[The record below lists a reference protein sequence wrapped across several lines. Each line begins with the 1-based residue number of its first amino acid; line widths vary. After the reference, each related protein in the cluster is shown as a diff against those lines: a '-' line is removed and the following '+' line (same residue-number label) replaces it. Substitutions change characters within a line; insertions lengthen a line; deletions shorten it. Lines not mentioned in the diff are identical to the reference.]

1 MRNLTLVAIAFLSNL
16 LTHGVTAAQP
26 GPVYLLFDG
35 VDGQVEVPNHPAFSI
50 STTGELTVEAWMRP
64 DGWMLPDTCLDPN
77 MPPYVQ
83 NSPYFQTTED
93 ITGMTP
99 SSRYV
104 HFLGKGEGSGPTA
117 QQEWTFRIY
126 SCDQVQGPAGQEE
139 RRAGR
144 ISFYVFNLNVP
155 SGQNEGVG
163 SYYQPGF
170 GQFQD
175 APLWQPDQWIHLVG
189 LADGERTYLYV
200 DGQFK
205 KCDRYAAG
213 TNVVDP
219 RDPTR
224 RCPTHTFQG
233 EQLVITPQAGS
244 APIRMAHRDRN
255 SFLQGALSQV
265 RIWNRAL
272 TEQEIGAL
280 HDLQMVPPNGLVA
293 EYRLDEGSGTVVH
306 DTAGQGVSDGQLRG
320 GATWFGSGAPE
331 RRAQ

>member
-1 MRNLTLVAIAFLSNL
+1 MRRHVLLSVAFLFKL
-16 LTHGVTAAQP
+16 LSPGVSASQP
-26 GPVYLLFDG
+26 GPDYLLFDG
-35 VDGQVEVPNHPAFSI
+35 VDGQVEMPNHPAFSV
-50 STTGELTVEAWMRP
+50 STTSALSVEVWVRP
-64 DGWMLPDTCLDPN
+64 DAWTLPDACLDPS

-83 NSPYFQTTED
+83 SSPYFQRTED
-93 ITGMTP
+93 ISGTNP

-126 SCDQVQGPAGQEE
+126 SCDQIQGADE

-170 GQFQD
+170 GVFRD
-175 APLWQPDQWIHLVG
+175 EPLWQPNQWIHLVG

-200 DGQFK
+200 DGRFK

-213 TNVVDP
+213 TDIIDP

-224 RCPTHTFQG
+224 RCPFHTFQG

-244 APIRMAHRDRN
+244 APLRMAHRDRN

-265 RIWNRAL
+265 RIWNRAI
-272 TEQEIGAL
+272 TEDEIAAL
-280 HDLQMVPPNGLVA
+280 HDLQAVPPDGLVA
-293 EYRLDEGSGTVVH
+293 EYRLDEGSGTVAH
-306 DTAGQGVSDGQLRG
+306 DTAAQGAPDGQLDG
-320 GATWFGSGAPE
+320 GVSWSSSAP
-331 RRAQ
+331 